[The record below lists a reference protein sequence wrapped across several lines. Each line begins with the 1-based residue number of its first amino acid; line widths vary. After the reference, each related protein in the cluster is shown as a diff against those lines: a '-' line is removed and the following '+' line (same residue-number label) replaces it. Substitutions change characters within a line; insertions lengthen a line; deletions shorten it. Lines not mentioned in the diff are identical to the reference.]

1 MDEFTK
7 MKEELNSIKKE
18 LAEKT
23 KELTKSKEELAKSKE
38 ELAKFKGKGALCS
51 VEGNAYEKQ
60 VHSIVSR
67 VKLSGKN
74 INFNTQKV
82 EELAGSSSH
91 NDIECNFNKEK
102 DIGIECKKMKTPDW
116 MQCSLKYKDNK
127 WEGTDKGKIPKE
139 SRKIFDELIN
149 KMKLF
154 NGQIPP
160 FLTKDMT
167 KKEWDDFKEKTLDFD
182 DNYSNIPSDT
192 IRKLYA
198 AKGCYYIQI
207 SGGKGL
213 YHLGND
219 VCDFKVPE
227 FTCPL
232 ELRIR
237 IKIHSSKNKKGFCSL
252 SVTAACHPKNIIDL
266 EPSKYSLDDINKLPP
281 NLIKVDL

>member
-7 MKEELNSIKKE
+7 MKNELDSIKKE
-18 LAEKT
+18 LEKSN
-23 KELTKSKEELAKSKE
+23 KELLKTKE
-38 ELAKFKGKGALCS
+38 ELAKFKGKGSQCS
-51 VEGNAYEKQ
+51 VEGKAYEIQ
-60 VHSIVSR
+60 VHSIVSQ

-82 EELAGSSSH
+82 QELAGSSSK
-91 NDIECNFNKEK
+91 NDVECNFNKEK

-127 WEGTDKGKIPKE
+127 WEGTEKGKIPKE

-154 NGQIPP
+154 NGKIPP

-167 KKEWDDFKEKTLDFD
+167 KKEWDDFKGTTFDFD

-192 IRKLYA
+192 VRKLYA

-219 VCDFKVPE
+219 ICNFKVPE
-227 FTCPL
+227 FTCEL
-232 ELRIR
+232 ELRVR

-252 SVTAACHPKNIIDL
+252 SVTAACLPKNIMDL
-266 EPSKYSLDDINKLPP
+266 EPSNYSLDDINKLPP
-281 NLIKVDL
+281 NLTLNKS